1 MVVLIFFF
9 FPFLECPVLSR
20 ETHLTEF
27 KRERKKKIRPVA
39 YVDIYAHGRETMERF
54 NEEILTFKPAEEKR
68 LLKIESL
75 QPSDRDDLQQ

>member
-1 MVVLIFFF
+1 M
-9 FPFLECPVLSR
+9 SS
-20 ETHLTEF
+20 F
-27 KRERKKKIRPVA
+27 KQRNTLDRIQKGKKKKKEIRPVA